1 VFLCKQAES
10 ITLIKPSGYLAIYN
24 LAMTYYILE

>member
-24 LAMTYYILE
+24 LAMIYILE